1 MSNQELAVERSY
13 ARLLFMIFFMRD
25 KSSTV
30 SIVLF
35 LMYFYGLYDA
45 FMMQS
50 IRTSQPLKS

>member
-13 ARLLFMIFFMRD
+13 AQLLFMIFFMCD

-45 FMMQS
+45 LMMQP